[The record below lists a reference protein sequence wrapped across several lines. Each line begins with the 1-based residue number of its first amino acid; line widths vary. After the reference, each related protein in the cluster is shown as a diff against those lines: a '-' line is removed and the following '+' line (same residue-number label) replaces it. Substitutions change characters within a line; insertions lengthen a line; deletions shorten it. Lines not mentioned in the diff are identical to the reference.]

1 MCKKDCKNG
10 NKFHFWDRA
19 TSFKSVQQKNKIKN
33 NVDFDSQIF
42 RQFLKL
48 TSKTLLLVTLLI
60 YIYKSLVDFKEQECE
75 LWN

>member
-1 MCKKDCKNG
+1 MEISFIFG
-10 NKFHFWDRA
+10 TA
-19 TSFKSVQQKNKIKN
+19 LSFKSVQKKNKIKN